1 LATNGRHRSRG
12 VVANSRAGC
21 PVIFNGDKHTPAGT
35 ARCLQNIPQLATR
48 KLFEEQPIVTTTYKV
63 AFGDKL
69 RLPGRGQRHQ
79 AAK

>member
-1 LATNGRHRSRG
+1 M
-12 VVANSRAGC
+12 
-21 PVIFNGDKHTPAGT
+21 PAHSLFS
-35 ARCLQNIPQLATR
+35 AHSLQNIPQLATR

-69 RLPGRGQRHQ
+69 RLPGHGQRHQ